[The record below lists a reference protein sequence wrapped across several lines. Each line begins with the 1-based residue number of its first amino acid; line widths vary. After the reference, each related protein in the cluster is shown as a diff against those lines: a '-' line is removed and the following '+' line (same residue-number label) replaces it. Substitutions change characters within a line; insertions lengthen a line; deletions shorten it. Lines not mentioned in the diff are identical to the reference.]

1 MSAVD
6 ADEQS
11 QIVAME
17 SKRRLIRRKKM
28 PKNAG
33 QKKLN
38 NPYVNKKMIIRGHYD
53 SSGEEISLYELLK
66 ELKRLVCGPVQNLR
80 EMDGDMYISDYQKL
94 TEAEWRILSVLRS
107 IEGEK

>member
-1 MSAVD
+1 MNAVD
-6 ADEQS
+6 VNDQS

-38 NPYVNKKMIIRGHYD
+38 NPFINKKMINWN
-53 SSGEEISLYELLK
+53 GEEISLYELLM
-66 ELKRLVCGPVQNLR
+66 ELERLVCDPVQNLR
-80 EMDGDMYISDYQKL
+80 QMDGDMYMSDYQRL

-107 IEGEK
+107 IEGDK

>member
-1 MSAVD
+1 MNAVD
-6 ADEQS
+6 VNDQS

-38 NPYVNKKMIIRGHYD
+38 NPFINKKMINWN
-53 SSGEEISLYELLK
+53 GEEISLYELLK
-66 ELKRLVCGPVQNLR
+66 ELERLVCDHVQNLR
-80 EMDGDMYISDYQKL
+80 QMDGDMYMSDYQRL

-107 IEGEK
+107 IEGDK